1 MIVYLQRCLWLFG
14 LVLLQALV
22 LNHVHIYGYATPV
35 LYIYFILKCNSGMSR
50 NELMGWGITIGLL
63 VDMFS
68 NTPGVNASITTFLA
82 FIRNPLLR
90 MFTLRDLSDAFEPSM
105 KSMGEFSYI
114 KYICIAVFVH
124 IVLLLLVDSFSLVH
138 SFDLFVKV
146 LSDTV
151 ASVICILCGDSIRRN
166 RRSGERL

>member
-1 MIVYLQRCLWLFG
+1 MIIYLQRCLWLFG

-50 NELMGWGITIGLL
+50 NELMGWGVTLGLL

-68 NTPGVNASITTFLA
+68 NTPGVNASIATFLA

-90 MFTLRDLSDAFEPSM
+90 MFTLRDLSESFEPSM

-114 KYICIAVFVH
+114 KYVCIAVFIH
-124 IVLLLLVDSFSLVH
+124 IVLLLLVDSFSLLY
-138 SFDLFVKV
+138 SFNLFLKII
-146 LSDTV
+146 SDTV
-151 ASVICILCGDSIRRN
+151 ASVICILCVDAIRRN
-166 RRSGERL
+166 RKSGERL